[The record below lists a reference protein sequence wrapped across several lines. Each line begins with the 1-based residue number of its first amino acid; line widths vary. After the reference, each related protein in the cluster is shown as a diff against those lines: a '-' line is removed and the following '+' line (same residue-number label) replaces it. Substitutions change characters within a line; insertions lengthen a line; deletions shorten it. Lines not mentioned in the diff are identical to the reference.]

1 MYLPAK
7 DPIIYPSHHNHSI
20 PSSANKDLR
29 ISRTTLCF
37 PQSHLLARLRQK
49 ELSVINWRNTKS
61 ICSQFLITNKH
72 YQAPLP
78 LQKMWRLAI
87 WLDHTYFPRPIKH
100 SASSPVSATK
110 QHIWFGRSRNATSG
124 CQLVRHIEPSYPER
138 WTTKPATLV
147 KRAIVSVLRRC
158 RYPSLLSLDLMV
170 SKMFSCWL
178 HTSTCFQRSCY
189 DSVFDLY
196 VLHTRVALLIRTP
209 QRIYR
214 SLDNLDF
221 VILSARLG
229 SFNGSSISTHTQSR
243 RCILQP
249 PRLDLPN

>member
-61 ICSQFLITNKH
+61 ICSQFLTTNKH

-87 WLDHTYFPRPIKH
+87 WLDHTYLPRPIKH
-100 SASSPVSATK
+100 SISSPIFATNSTYGLGAAAMRHQDVSWSSTLSRL
-110 QHIWFGRSRNATSG
+110 IRSAG
-124 CQLVRHIEPSYPER
+124 
-138 WTTKPATLV
+138 A
-147 KRAIVSVLRRC
+147 A
-158 RYPSLLSLDLMV
+158 
-170 SKMFSCWL
+170 
-178 HTSTCFQRSCY
+178 RSI
-189 DSVFDLY
+189 FDL
-196 VLHTRVALLIRTP
+196 R
-209 QRIYR
+209 
-214 SLDNLDF
+214 F
-221 VILSARLG
+221 
-229 SFNGSSISTHTQSR
+229 
-243 RCILQP
+243 
-249 PRLDLPN
+249 